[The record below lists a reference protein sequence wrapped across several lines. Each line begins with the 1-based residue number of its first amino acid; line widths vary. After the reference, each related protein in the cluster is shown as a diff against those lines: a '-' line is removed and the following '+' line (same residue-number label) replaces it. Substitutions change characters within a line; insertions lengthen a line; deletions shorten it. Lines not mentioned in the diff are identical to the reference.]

1 MLEGQGPQPPQK
13 NLKSNRHHCS
23 HRRQRHKDV
32 VDKNPFHLSGGP
44 DQLQVPIWP
53 RNKLLPEAHQS
64 PFPSWCSDHLH
75 LTYCHR
81 SPSFRPAS
89 RDPEP
94 DTLTSLP
101 IRGTPQFTA
110 AKVKLGFASQFLAQL
125 IVCFLLLN
133 EPKNETPFVSWA
145 RTLAWQRF
153 FDAVGLS
160 LLRVLL
166 LWYSEL
172 GCPA

>member
-1 MLEGQGPQPPQK
+1 M
-13 NLKSNRHHCS
+13 
-23 HRRQRHKDV
+23 
-32 VDKNPFHLSGGP
+32 SGVP

-53 RNKLLPEAHQS
+53 LPEAHQP
-64 PFPSWCSDHLH
+64 PFPGWCLDHLH

-89 RDPEP
+89 RDPKP
-94 DTLTSLP
+94 ATLASLP
-101 IRGTPQFTA
+101 VPSTPQFMA
-110 AKVKLGFASQFLAQL
+110 AKVKLGSASQFLARL
-125 IVCFLLLN
+125 IVRFLLLN
-133 EPKNETPFVSWA
+133 QPRNETPFISRA

-153 FDAVGLS
+153 FSAVGPS